1 MTPQINDVGAV
12 PVSVPVTPLSPVRLS
27 EDARTLKKLEV
38 NWRRNKQQDH
48 TALLDQAAK
57 DFTWEAARGEYWCP
71 EEFSLMYGTPL
82 WHQATADQK
91 RTLNQLYWVAYYA
104 QIISAEIAT
113 IFFNQT
119 SAAGLYGVEDFRV
132 VCDTLDLESTQ
143 ERAHINAFKKVS
155 EATEQAL
162 FGERVFSYPMRGP
175 YEETMIFADTGPFK
189 AWWKRLQL
197 RTYTLLSSSNAFIAC
212 QYFTVRGV
220 RTLSGKLIQHQ
231 LSASHTKHP
240 TPDASPLPAKV
251 SYYHF
256 MDESYH
262 FNSSNIISHDILK
275 CLPAPTEFEKRVAN
289 LTLAGCQKDHGQ
301 FSIAVRGIFWH
312 DPSLFGAVEKILTS
326 PVFGLD
332 RPAALELMRKSFCE
346 DNEAVQAAAATHKTA
361 IDSYKH
367 YLSDI
372 EYVSAHNK
380 EQRHMSRASVETYLA
395 TNRKAFARHAARDL
409 QPRPRGSSDR
419 A

>member
-1 MTPQINDVGAV
+1 MSPQQQPNAEPSPGTPAARAPQ
-12 PVSVPVTPLSPVRLS
+12 RLS
-27 EDARTLKKLEV
+27 EDARTLKKLDI
-38 NWRRNKQQDH
+38 NYRRNKQQDH
-48 TALLDQAAK
+48 TSLLDQAAK
-57 DFTWEAARGEYWCP
+57 DFSWEAAREHLWCP
-71 EEFSLMYGTPL
+71 EDFALMHGTPL
-82 WHQATADQK
+82 WDQATADQ
-91 RTLNQLYWVAYYA
+91 RRVLNQLYWVAYYS

-143 ERAHINAFKKVS
+143 ERAHINAFKTVS

-162 FGERVFSYPMRGP
+162 FGERVFTYPMRTP
-175 YEETMIFADTGPFK
+175 FAETMIFTDTGPLR

-197 RTYTLLSSSNAFIAC
+197 RTYTLLSSGNAFIAC

-231 LSASHTKHP
+231 LSAAHTKHP
-240 TPDASPLPAKV
+240 TPEASALPAKI

-262 FNSSNIISHDILK
+262 FNSSNIISHDILR
-275 CLPAPTEFEKRVAN
+275 CLPAPTPFERQVAN
-289 LTLAGCQKDHGQ
+289 MTLAGCQKEHGR

-312 DPSLFGAVEKILTS
+312 DPALFGAVEKVLRS
-326 PVFGLD
+326 PTFGLGQ
-332 RPAALELMRKSFCE
+332 REARELMRRCFCE
-346 DNEAVQAAAATHKTA
+346 DNDAVQAAAATHKTA
-361 IDSYKH
+361 LDSYQQ
-367 YLSDI
+367 YLSDL

-380 EQRHMSRASVETYLA
+380 ELRTMRKASVEAYLA
-395 TNRKAFARHAARDL
+395 TNRRAFARYASA
-409 QPRPRGSSDR
+409 
-419 A
+419 

>member
-1 MTPQINDVGAV
+1 MTPQNLIEMPPA
-12 PVSVPVTPLSPVRLS
+12 STPAPSLTPVRLS
-27 EDARTLKKLEV
+27 EDVRTLKKLDI
-38 NWRRNKQQDH
+38 NLRRNKQQDH
-48 TALLDQAAK
+48 TALLDQASK
-57 DFTWEAARGEYWCP
+57 DFSWEASKDQWWCP
-71 EEFSLMYGTPL
+71 EEFSLLHGTPL
-82 WHQATADQK
+82 WDQASADQ
-91 RTLNQLYWVAYYA
+91 RRALNQLYWVAYYA

-132 VCDTLDLESTQ
+132 VCDTLDMESTQ

-162 FGERVFSYPMRGP
+162 FGERVFSYPMRTP
-175 YEETMIFADTGPFK
+175 YTETMVFADSGPFR

-231 LSASHTKHP
+231 LSATHTKHP
-240 TPDASPLPAKV
+240 VPEASALPAKI

-275 CLPAPTEFEKRVAN
+275 CLPAPTKFEAHVAN
-289 LTLAGCQKDHGQ
+289 MTLAGCQKDHGQ

-312 DPSLFGAVEKILTS
+312 DPALFGAVEKILTS

-332 RPAALELMRKSFCE
+332 RRGAHELMRRCFCE
-346 DNEAVQAAAATHKTA
+346 DNQAVQDAAATHRTA
-361 IDSYKH
+361 MDSYKQ

-372 EYVSAHNK
+372 DYVSAHNK
-380 EQRHMSRASVETYLA
+380 EQRHMAKASVEGYLA
-395 TNRKAFARHAARDL
+395 TNRRAFARFAAR
-409 QPRPRGSSDR
+409 

>member
-1 MTPQINDVGAV
+1 MSPKPEGAAPTGE
-12 PVSVPVTPLSPVRLS
+12 PVKLS
-27 EDARTLKKLEV
+27 EDARTLKKLEI
-38 NWRRNKQQDH
+38 NYRRNKQQDH

-57 DFTWEAARGEYWCP
+57 DFSWESSKGEYWCP
-71 EEFSLMYGTPL
+71 EEFSLMYGSPL
-82 WHQATADQK
+82 WHESTPDQK
-91 RTLNQLYWVAYYA
+91 RVLNQLYWVAYYS

-143 ERAHINAFKKVS
+143 ERAHINAFKTVG
-155 EATEQAL
+155 EATERAL
-162 FGERVFSYPMRGP
+162 FGERLFTYPMRTP
-175 YEETMIFADTGPFK
+175 YAETMIYSDAGPFR

-231 LSASHTKHP
+231 LSAAHTKHP
-240 TPDASPLPAKV
+240 TPESSALPAKI

-275 CLPAPTEFEKRVAN
+275 CLAPPTPYEKMVAN
-289 LTLAGCQKDHGQ
+289 MTLAGCQRDHQG

-312 DPSLFGAVEKILTS
+312 DPALFAPMEKLLTS
-326 PVFGLD
+326 KVYGMSVKD
-332 RPAALELMRKSFCE
+332 AREMIRRCFCE
-346 DNEAVQAAAATHKTA
+346 DNEAVQAAHATHKTA
-361 IDSYKH
+361 LESYKQ
-367 YLSDI
+367 YLADL
-372 EYVSAHNK
+372 EYVNAHNK
-380 EQRHMSRASVETYLA
+380 ELRHMSRASVPRYLE
-395 TNRKAFARHAARDL
+395 TNRRAFARLPKAA
-409 QPRPRGSSDR
+409 
-419 A
+419 